1 MKKCIFTLVLTIL
14 LINIPGFAFSGKGEL
29 QNPPRTPTVTIGTV
43 TNATAG
49 SLVLPVTA
57 NDFVNLGAFQFTIEY
72 DPAVLTYVS
81 SSDWYTGIT
90 AVTIGTPVPGKIT
103 FVWAADAQG
112 INIPNNIF
120 FNLNFTYSSGTSA
133 VNWSDNPTPREF
145 ADYDGNVFVP
155 AYVNGNVSG
164 GSPQQPILNVTPDSQ
179 SVPHQEGTTSFN
191 VSNTG
196 TGTMS
201 YSAEVSSG
209 MDWLTIT
216 EGATGGNSGTIVVA
230 FSLNTSTNPR
240 TGTITVT
247 APGATGSPKIVS
259 VVQDGSPEQPIL
271 LVTPSTQNVTSPAG
285 TTNFA
290 VSNTGTGTMTYS
302 AAVTT
307 GGDWLTITGGATGG
321 NTGTIAVAYT
331 ENTSITPRTG
341 TITVTAPGATGSPV
355 QVTVYQSGI
364 NPQPILTVTPA
375 NQNVT
380 SPAGTTSFAVANTGT
395 GTMTYSAAVT
405 TGGDWLTITGGATGG
420 NTGTIAVA
428 YTENTSITP
437 RTGTI
442 TVTAPGATGSP
453 VQVTVTQAGANPQP
467 ILTVTPTNQ
476 NVTSP
481 AGATSFAVANTGT
494 GTMTYS
500 AAVTTGGNWLTI
512 TGGATGGNTGT
523 IAVAYTENTSITP
536 RTGTIT
542 VTAPGATGSPVQVTV
557 TQAGANPQPILTV
570 TPTNQNVT
578 SPAGATSFAV
588 ANTGTG
594 TMTYS
599 AAVTTGGDWLTITGG
614 ATGGN
619 TGTIAVAYTENTSIT
634 PRTGTITV
642 TAPGATG
649 SPMQV
654 TVSQEGFNPQPTPIL
669 TIGTLSGAVSGAVV
683 LPVHAQDIVNLG
695 AFQFT
700 IEYDPAVVTYT
711 GTSNWYAGITA
722 VTVGNPSAGKLT
734 FVWAADLQGINISDG
749 NFFDINFNYI
759 SGTSAINWSDNPTPR
774 EFSDFDGNIF
784 VPTYAN
790 GSISGN
796 VTPQPILSVLPTN
809 QNVISSAGTTNFAV
823 SNTGTG
829 TMTYSAS
836 VTTGSDWLSITSGA
850 TGGNSG
856 TIEVAFTEN
865 TSATPRVGTITV
877 TAPDATGSPM
887 QVTVTQAG
895 INPQPILTVTP
906 ANQNVTSLAGTTNFA
921 VSNTGTGTMNYTAA
935 VTTGNDWLTITSGGS
950 GVNSGTIEVA
960 YAANTLPTQRIGT
973 ITVTA
978 PGATGS
984 PVQVTVTQEGNSPA
998 TPTLTIATITNAV
1011 PGTIILPVHA
1021 KDFVNLGAFQFTI
1034 EYNPAA
1040 MTYDSI
1046 TNWYPGINAVTIGN
1060 TIPGK
1065 ITFVWA
1071 GDAGINIPDADF
1083 FDINFTYIGGTSAVS
1098 WSDDPTPREFVNYD
1112 GSIILPEYINGNVS
1126 GTNPTYPV
1134 LTIGTISTV
1143 PGPVS
1148 LPVHAQNIVN
1158 MGSFQFTIEYDPNL
1172 LNYTGTSNWYT
1183 GIDAVTV
1190 GNPSPGKLTFV
1201 WAADAE
1207 GINIP
1212 DDNFFNIDFTSLAS
1226 AGTSAVSWSDD
1237 PTPREFGD
1245 FNGVIFMPNYINGS
1259 ISHYYNLSTFAI
1271 SEVFV
1276 NELGPVTVP
1285 VHATNVTN
1293 MGSFQFSIE
1302 YDPAHITFYQAL
1314 NWYSGIEAVTVGNPS
1329 AGHITFVWAAD
1340 DHGIDIPDGNFFDL
1354 SFDLFDGDAL
1364 YTPIIWSDNPTP
1376 REFADYDG
1384 NIFEPIYVNG
1394 QIGIWDGIP
1403 EINNGSL
1410 KIYPNPASEN
1420 VKITSEKDILQLRI
1434 ANYSGQVVFDQSMD
1448 AKEYQLNVSNF
1459 QPGIYMVQLTTKD
1472 GIKTGKLMVQ

>member
-1 MKKCIFTLVLTIL
+1 MKKCLFTLVLTIL

-120 FNLNFTYSSGTSA
+120 FNLNFTYISGTSA

-216 EGATGGNSGTIVVA
+216 EGATGGNTGTIVVA

-285 TTNFA
+285 TTSFA

-307 GGDWLTITGGATGG
+307 GDDWLTITGGATGG

-364 NPQPILTVTPA
+364 NPQPILTVTPT

-380 SPAGTTSFAVANTGT
+380 SPAGTTNFAVANTGT

-428 YTENTSITP
+428 YTENTSITL

-442 TVTAPGATGSP
+442 TVTAPDATGSP
-453 VQVTVTQAGANPQP
+453 VQVTVSQAGANPQP

-481 AGATSFAVANTGT
+481 AGTTNFAVANTGT

-500 AAVTTGGNWLTI
+500 ATVTTGSDWLVI

-523 IAVAYTENTSITP
+523 IAI
-536 RTGTIT
+536 
-542 VTAPGATGSPVQVTV
+542 
-557 TQAGANPQPILTV
+557 
-570 TPTNQNVT
+570 
-578 SPAGATSFAV
+578 
-588 ANTGTG
+588 
-594 TMTYS
+594 
-599 AAVTTGGDWLTITGG
+599 
-614 ATGGN
+614 
-619 TGTIAVAYTENTSIT
+619 AYTENTSIT

-654 TVSQEGFNPQPTPIL
+654 TVSQEGFNPQPIPTL
-669 TIGTLSGAVSGAVV
+669 TIGTLSGAVPGAVV

-734 FVWAADLQGINISDG
+734 FVWAADLQGINIPDG

-784 VPTYAN
+784 VPTYVN
-790 GSISGN
+790 GSITGN
-796 VTPQPILSVLPTN
+796 VIPQPILSVTPSN
-809 QNVISSAGTTNFAV
+809 QDVTSSAGATNFAV
-823 SNTGTG
+823 ANTGTG
-829 TMTYSAS
+829 TMNYTAA
-836 VTTGSDWLSITSGA
+836 VTIGSDWLTITGGA

-877 TAPDATGSPM
+877 TAPGATGSPM

-895 INPQPILTVTP
+895 INLQPVLSLTP
-906 ANQNVTSLAGTTNFA
+906 SNQDVSADSGATSFT
-921 VSNTGTGTMNYTAA
+921 VSNTGTGTMNYTAV

-984 PVQVTVTQEGNSPA
+984 PVQVTVTQEGFISPT
-998 TPTLTIATITNAV
+998 TPILTIATITNAV
-1011 PGTIILPVHA
+1011 PGAIVLPVHA

-1034 EYNPAA
+1034 EYNPAT

-1083 FDINFTYIGGTSAVS
+1083 FDINFTYIAGTSAVS

-1126 GTNPTYPV
+1126 GTNPIYPV
-1134 LTIGTISTV
+1134 LTIGTINAV
-1143 PGPVS
+1143 PGPIS

-1172 LNYTGTSNWYT
+1172 LSYTGTSNWYT

-1212 DDNFFNIDFTSLAS
+1212 NGNFFNIDFTWLGSDS
-1226 AGTSAVSWSDD
+1226 TSAVNWSDD

-1245 FNGVIFMPNYINGS
+1245 FNGVIFTPTYENGS
-1259 ISHYYNLSTFAI
+1259 ISGTGSAPTVTITNVDVT
-1271 SEVFV
+1271 
-1276 NELGPVTVP
+1276 LGPFIMP
-1285 VHATNVTN
+1285 VHAQNIVN
-1293 MGSFQFSIE
+1293 MGSFQFTIE
-1302 YDPAHITFYQAL
+1302 YDPSLISYTGVD

-1340 DHGIDIPDGNFFDL
+1340 AQGINIPDDNFFNI
-1354 SFDLFDGDAL
+1354 SFYWIGGD
-1364 YTPIIWSDNPTP
+1364 YTSQVNWSDDPTP
-1376 REFADYDG
+1376 REFSDYDG
-1384 NIFEPIYVNG
+1384 NIFEPVYING
-1394 QIGIWDGIP
+1394 SVTLVIHGIP

-1434 ANYSGQVVFDQSMD
+1434 ANYSGQVVFDKFMD
-1448 AKEYQLNVSNF
+1448 TKEYQLNVSNF
-1459 QPGIYMVQLTTKD
+1459 KPGIYMVQLTTKD
-1472 GIKTGKLMVQ
+1472 GIKTSKLMVQ